1 MAYLDFKSPLTPLFQ
16 SGELSLKEG
25 VENPIFFDEKIMK
38 NLTKK
43 QSSWWKSG
51 SPWIW
56 LNGGAVAICILMVVG
71 LIGLIAARGFGH
83 FWPANIIQTSITEID
98 GSQQKIMGEI
108 IREEIIPA
116 VIARDNGYTIPQ
128 DQVLVTRHL
137 FKLGNRDVTGR
148 DFVWYLQNGMSEWQ
162 YPKDA
167 VVIER
172 REWGNFYGYPVAI
185 QEEGKVVTELST
197 QNFWEEMQVRLDRA
211 LKLHY
216 QVEDI
221 EKGRIGRINNA
232 MEELRLERRRLELSG
247 ASAEALAVED
257 VDIAERRAAL
267 EAEYSVIKK
276 QRDDLLHLAT
286 RDKLVARTADGKE
299 VVMSFDHLVQ
309 ITPSNQLNVFQ
320 KSAHYLKNF
329 WAFITEEPREA
340 NTEGGIFPA
349 IFGTVTMVMVMSIIV
364 TPFGVLAAIYLRE
377 YARQGIILKI
387 IRISVYNL
395 AGVPSIVYGVF
406 GLGFFVY
413 TLGGNLDHMF
423 YAESLP
429 SPTFG
434 TPGLF
439 WASLTLALLTLPIV
453 IVSTEEGLSRIPSTI
468 RQGSLALGATK
479 SETLWKVVVPL
490 ATPAMMTGLIL
501 AIARAAGEVA
511 PLMLVGVVKLA
522 PSLPINGTYPYVH
535 LDQKIM
541 HLGFHIYDV
550 GFQSP
555 NVEAARPLVYA
566 TSLILVLLIIAL
578 NITAIRIR
586 NNLREKY
593 RSASD

>member
-1 MAYLDFKSPLTPLFQ
+1 MKSLVKAQADWF
-16 SGELSLKEG
+16 
-25 VENPIFFDEKIMK
+25 
-38 NLTKK
+38 
-43 QSSWWKSG
+43 KSG

-56 LNGGAVAICILMVVG
+56 LNGGAVAICMVMVVG
-71 LIGLIAARGFGH
+71 LVGLIAIRGFGH
-83 FWPANIIQTSITEID
+83 FWPADILQTSIID
-98 GSQQKIMGEI
+98 REGARQIIMGEEV
-108 IREEIIPA
+108 RSEIIPA
-116 VIARDNGYTIPQ
+116 AVARDGGYIVEQ
-128 DQVLVTRHL
+128 NVELITRYL
-137 FKLGNRDVTGR
+137 IKMGNRDVNGR
-148 DFVWYLQNGMSEWQ
+148 DFAWFLDTGMEKWE
-162 YPKDA
+162 YPVDA
-167 VVIER
+167 ISVER

-185 QEEGKVVTELST
+185 KEQDKVVSELSSAD
-197 QNFWEEMQVRLDRA
+197 FWSQLDQRIERA
-211 LKLHY
+211 LELHE
-216 QVEDI
+216 QIHSI
-221 EKGRIGRINNA
+221 EKSDIGRINKS
-232 MEELRLERRRLELSG
+232 MDDLRLQHRRLELDGISG
-247 ASAEALAVED
+247 EQLAKADVELAS
-257 VDIAERRAAL
+257 RRAEL
-267 EAEYSVIKK
+267 ETEYSVIKK
-276 QRDDLLHLAT
+276 TRDDILAQAM
-286 RDKLVARTADGKE
+286 RDKLIVRTADDKE
-299 VVMSFDHLVQ
+299 VVIAFDHIVRVIRPNDMGVIAKLGQ
-309 ITPSNQLNVFQ
+309 YA
-320 KSAHYLKNF
+320 AHF
-329 WAFITEEPREA
+329 WEFVSDEPREA

-349 IFGTVTMVMVMSIIV
+349 IFGTLTMVIVMSIMV

-377 YARQGIILKI
+377 YAKQGTFLKI

-413 TLGGNLDHMF
+413 TLGGNLDALF

-439 WASLTLALLTLPIV
+439 WASLTLSLLTLPIV

-522 PSLPINGTYPYVH
+522 PALPVDGNYPFLH

-566 TSLILVLLIIAL
+566 TSLTLVILIVAL
-578 NITAIRIR
+578 NMTAIRIR